1 MVAPSAPQ
9 QEELRTALTALKG
22 IFTHVGAFSFFAN
35 ILMLTGPLYMLQV
48 YDRVLGSQSVPTL
61 VSLTVLILVL
71 YSTLG
76 LIEWVRSSL
85 FTVAASRFEK
95 VLSERT
101 AKAVL
106 TLRLGNLGHNPER
119 PLRDLRTLRK
129 FLASPTL
136 NTVFDAPWCP
146 LFFVVLFMLHPLFG
160 LWAIFG
166 GVTLVGVGL
175 LNQRVSATS
184 AKDAENLERDAHV
197 RASEMA
203 RHAEALDAMGMRASL
218 QQRWQTIFEK
228 SDAAL
233 AKSSR
238 LLSAFSSGTKAF
250 RLFLQSA
257 ILGLGAWLAIQGDA
271 SHGSM
276 IAASI
281 LMGRAIAP
289 VEQLVAQWRVVL
301 SAKEAWVSLNTSLK
315 DLPSTKDAMALPP
328 IKGVLNVEDVHAGP
342 PGARRP
348 ILRNLNFALEPG
360 DVLGVLGPSAAGKS
374 TLARILTGV
383 WPILSGYV
391 RIDGADLV
399 QYNRSE
405 LGPQIGYLPQQSDL
419 LAGTVRENISRFS
432 EKAQSQDIIA
442 AAQSAACHELILRLA
457 DGYDTEVGA
466 GGIYLS
472 SGQRQRIGLARAL
485 YGSPNFIVLDE
496 PNSNLDTEGDEAL
509 QQALKGLRDRGATT
523 IIIAHR
529 PNAIIHCTKLLV
541 LQDGEIRAFGPRDE
555 ILRKIGHRTG
565 KVTPIRS
572 GETHV

>member
-1 MVAPSAPQ
+1 
-9 QEELRTALTALKG
+9 
-22 IFTHVGAFSFFAN
+22 
-35 ILMLTGPLYMLQV
+35 MLTGPLYMLQI
-48 YDRVLGSQSVPTL
+48 YDRVLASQSVPTL

-76 LIEWVRSSL
+76 LIEWVRSNL
-85 FTVAASRFEK
+85 FTAAASRFEK
-95 VLSERT
+95 ALSERT
-101 AKAVL
+101 VGAVL
-106 TLRLGNLGHNPER
+106 AGRLKDVGRNSER

-136 NTVFDAPWCP
+136 SVVFDAPWCP

-166 GVTLVGVGL
+166 AVTLVSIGL
-175 LNQRVSATS
+175 LNQRVSTKS
-184 AKDAENLERDAHV
+184 AKEAENLERNAQL
-197 RASEMA
+197 RAGEMA
-203 RHAEALDAMGMRASL
+203 RHAEALDAMGMRASV
-218 QQRWQTIFEK
+218 QKRWQTVFEK
-228 SDAAL
+228 SDVAL
-233 AKSSR
+233 AKSNR
-238 LLSAFSSGTKAF
+238 LISGFTSGTKAF

-289 VEQLVAQWRVVL
+289 IEQFVSQWRVFL
-301 SAKEAWVSLNTSLK
+301 SAKEAWGSLDTCLK
-315 DLPSTKDAMALPP
+315 DMPPPSETMALPS
-328 IKGVLNVEDVHAGP
+328 IKGILKIENLYAGP
-342 PGARRP
+342 PGAKKP
-348 ILRNLNFALEPG
+348 VLRNLNFSLEPG

-383 WPILSGYV
+383 WPILSGHV
-391 RIDGADLV
+391 RIDGADLS

-419 LAGTVRENISRFS
+419 MAGTVRENISRF
-432 EKAQSQDIIA
+432 EGKAQSQDIIA
-442 AAQSAACHELILRLA
+442 AAQSAACHELILRLGN
-457 DGYDTEVGA
+457 GYDTEVGA
-466 GGIYLS
+466 GGTYLS
-472 SGQRQRIGLARAL
+472 AGQRQRIGLARAL
-485 YGSPNFIVLDE
+485 YGNPNFVVLDE
-496 PNSNLDTEGDEAL
+496 PNSNLDAEGDQAL
-509 QQALKGLRDRGATT
+509 QQALKGVSARGATT
-523 IIIAHR
+523 IIVAHR

-555 ILRKIGHRTG
+555 ILRKIGRQTG

-572 GETHV
+572 GENHV